1 MTPVA
6 IDNSNCPYD
15 CGHATVSLGPRGPIA
30 LLSIPGAIQL
40 IRHSVAARAVALI
53 AVIAATSAT
62 ASASGA
68 NTVPRSGLA
77 GSPDPVITV
86 TAGGDRNGATS
97 VAGLA
102 GERFDF
108 YAGRQGSPP
117 SGGAPTASCVTG
129 ASGKC
134 SVSVSTQSGGS
145 GGNTLGYWIV
155 QASVPGGWFASARLD
170 VGKGGAELP
179 TDYRQLFVANVR
191 SDISVPIADTSN
203 GATPTARG
211 SVWAASRDNPALP
224 DRCGLNVA
232 LLFDLSGSIGSNIT
246 QLRAAGKSFVKA
258 LTGTPSSVAVYTFAS
273 HAPASKPANSNM
285 PLTSVATQASANT
298 VTSKIN
304 GLTVESGNEAG
315 TNWDQGLWQV
325 ASSSE
330 RYDVTLVLTDG
341 NPTFYGP
348 KASGPG
354 STTRFIEVE
363 NGMFSANALKAKST
377 NIIAVGI
384 GKDLRS
390 TNNLAAISGP
400 VPNKD
405 YFTTDFSALERL
417 LTELAEKNCLG
428 TVNVIKEVIPDTDP
442 GDYAAAVPAPGWT
455 FHASPSNVS
464 PQTGVTGVDGAVSF
478 STPVDQRVTLTEE
491 VQDGY
496 EHVLAPNERNAI
508 CRTPGGLEVAVT
520 DVPGSPGF
528 EVDAR
533 KNLIITCIEYNQA
546 VAQPNPAA
554 VQVNKTWVI
563 DGTTYAYPNQPPDFQ
578 SSLVLD
584 PPPPDVS
591 DPVWGTAY
599 DGYHEG
605 DEITIGEQNVHLPVG
620 CTNTISGDLGQT
632 APLDAGLN
640 TFSVTNTVTC
650 LSKLTLVKQINNIY
664 PGAPTVPVTS
674 WTLTAKAPDGT
685 AVVQGTS
692 GVNGEVAADT
702 TYVLSESHVPGYQ
715 QTVQEGSTPVDGATG
730 SWDCEDQLGFQRF
743 GLEVFDGADG
753 TITLAPGADVV
764 CTATNVPLPA
774 KLTLVKELLRHS
786 SGTKPTDWTLTATPA
801 KADSSW
807 SPTVSG
813 VTGSHDV
820 TGVSIPPGVD
830 YTLSE
835 SGPPGYELTDLACVQ
850 TGTSTPV
857 TLTDDKFVAGID
869 EDITCTFTNSEHA
882 GPTPPPTPTP
892 TPSPTS
898 PVPPTPTP
906 TPSPTSPV
914 PPTPTPTPSP
924 TSPVPPGPLPITGAN
939 LLALLGFASMLML
952 TGGATVIVTRRRRAR
967 GGRR

>member
-1 MTPVA
+1 MDADLRNVNQAKAQLPDHKLLTLIA
-6 IDNSNCPYD
+6 IDNSNCRYG
-15 CGHATVSLGPRGPIA
+15 CGHAAVSLGPRGPVT
-30 LLSIPGAIQL
+30 LLSIPGAIPL
-40 IRHSVAARAVALI
+40 HRHSVVARAVALI

-62 ASASGA
+62 AVAAGA
-68 NTVPRSGLA
+68 VTDRRAGLA
-77 GSPDPVITV
+77 APGDPVITV

-117 SGGAPTASCVTG
+117 SLGTPTASCVTS

-134 SVSVSTQSGGS
+134 SVSVATQSGGS

-155 QASVPGGWFASARLD
+155 QASVPGGWFASALLD
-170 VGKGGAELP
+170 VGKGGAEKA

-191 SDISVPIADTSN
+191 SDISVPVADTSN

-211 SVWAASRDNPALP
+211 SLWAASRDNPALP
-224 DRCGLNVA
+224 NKCGLNVA

-273 HAPASKPANSNM
+273 HAPASKPGNSNM

-315 TNWDQGLWQV
+315 TNWDQGLGQI

-330 RYDVTLVLTDG
+330 RYDLTLVLTDG

-354 STTRFIEVE
+354 NTTRFIEVE
-363 NGMFSANALKAKST
+363 NGMFSANAIKAKST

-384 GKDLRS
+384 GQDLRS
-390 TNNLAAISGP
+390 THNLAAISGP
-400 VPNKD
+400 VPNRD
-405 YFTTDFSALERL
+405 YFITDFSALERL
-417 LTELAEKNCLG
+417 LTDLAEKNCLG

-442 GDYAAAVPAPGWT
+442 GDYAAAMPAPGWT
-455 FHASPSNVS
+455 FRASPSNVT
-464 PQTGVTGVDGAVSF
+464 PQTGVTGADGAVSF
-478 STPVDQRVTLTEE
+478 ATSTDRQAVTLTEE

-508 CRTPGGLEVAVT
+508 CRTPGGLEVSVR

-528 EVDAR
+528 TVEAQ

-563 DGTTYAYPNQPPDFQ
+563 DGSTYTYPNQPPDLQ

-584 PPPPDVS
+584 PSPPDIGS
-591 DPVWGTAY
+591 PVWGTTY

-605 DEITIGEQNVHLPVG
+605 DELSIGERNVQLPVG
-620 CTNTISGDLGQT
+620 CTNTIGGDIGPA
-632 APLDAGLN
+632 APLNAGLN
-640 TFSVTNTVTC
+640 TYTVTNTVTC
-650 LSKLTLVKQINNIY
+650 LSKLTLVKQIDNIY

-674 WTLTAKAPDGT
+674 WTLTARAPDGST
-685 AVVQGTS
+685 AVQGTS
-692 GVNGEVAADT
+692 GVSGQVAADT
-702 TYVLSESHVPGYQ
+702 TYVLSESHVPGYK
-715 QTVQEGSTPVDGATG
+715 QTVQEGSTPVEGSTG
-730 SWDCEDQLGFQRF
+730 SWDCEQQLGFKRS

-753 TITLAPGADVV
+753 TITLAPGVDVV

-774 KLTLVKELLRHS
+774 KLTLVKELLKHG
-786 SGTKPTDWTLTATPA
+786 SGTRPTDWTLTATPA
-801 KADSSW
+801 EADSSW

-813 VTGSHDV
+813 VTGSHEVTDV
-820 TGVSIPPGVD
+820 AIPPGVH

-835 SGPPGYELTDLACVQ
+835 SGPPGYELADLACVQ

-857 TLTDDKFVAGID
+857 PLTDAKFVAGIN
-869 EDITCTFTNSEHA
+869 EDITCTFSNNEHA

-892 TPSPTS
+892 TP
-898 PVPPTPTP
+898 TP
-906 TPSPTSPV
+906 TPSPTHSG
-914 PPTPTPTPSP
+914 
-924 TSPVPPGPLPITGAN
+924 PPGPPMPITGAN
-939 LLALLGFASMLML
+939 LLGLLGFASMLLL
-952 TGGATVIVTRRRRAR
+952 TGGSTVLVTRRRRAR
-967 GGRR
+967 GAGR